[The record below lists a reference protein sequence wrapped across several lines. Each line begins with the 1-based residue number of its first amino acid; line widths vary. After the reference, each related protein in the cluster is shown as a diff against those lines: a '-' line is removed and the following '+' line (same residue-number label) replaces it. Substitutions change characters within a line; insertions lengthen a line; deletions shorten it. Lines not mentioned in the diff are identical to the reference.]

1 MKHKKPAANINE
13 LAVSRT
19 DIHFI
24 KPSLIEPDTF
34 SFLGSETEE
43 RFNIREDFGERL
55 VPSIKRN
62 IEIYVPCK
70 SHPKHYSMT
79 SRLLDTL
86 TCATGKPLTMMEQA
100 RGMSRLVA
108 LKVTRGTSP
117 TRAIAPPPTSRP
129 ASPSS
134 PSHGSSPRRCRRRS
148 WPQPS
153 PLISTPS

>member
-1 MKHKKPAANINE
+1 
-13 LAVSRT
+13 
-19 DIHFI
+19 
-24 KPSLIEPDTF
+24 
-34 SFLGSETEE
+34 
-43 RFNIREDFGERL
+43 
-55 VPSIKRN
+55 
-62 IEIYVPCK
+62 
-70 SHPKHYSMT
+70 MT